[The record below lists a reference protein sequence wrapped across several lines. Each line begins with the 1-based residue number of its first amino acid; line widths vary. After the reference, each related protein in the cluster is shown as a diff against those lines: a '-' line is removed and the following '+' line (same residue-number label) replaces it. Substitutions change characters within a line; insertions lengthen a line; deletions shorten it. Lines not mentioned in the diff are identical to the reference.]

1 MNTMDDAVTAPPA
14 KAAMDANA
22 AGGGA
27 NLAREEP
34 GKKAE
39 TGAGPA
45 SADSGG
51 QANRADRANTDEGG
65 SSGRATHETNEDRAG
80 RADGEALE
88 PASAAPASRP
98 APKLPD
104 GPLPIRMLSDR
115 LLVLL
120 DAESAERRSAGGIL
134 IPVTAS
140 VGKRLAWAFVVA
152 IGTNVR
158 HVKLRER
165 VLFDPSDRAEVEIQG
180 QTYILLRERDLHGV
194 AEQEDPADA
203 GGLYL

>member
-1 MNTMDDAVTAPPA
+1 V
-14 KAAMDANA
+14 
-22 AGGGA
+22 
-27 NLAREEP
+27 
-34 GKKAE
+34 
-39 TGAGPA
+39 
-45 SADSGG
+45 
-51 QANRADRANTDEGG
+51 
-65 SSGRATHETNEDRAG
+65 
-80 RADGEALE
+80 
-88 PASAAPASRP
+88 RP

-134 IPVTAS
+134 IPATAS

-152 IGTNVR
+152 VGTNVR

-165 VLFDPSDRAEVEIQG
+165 VLFDPADRAEVELQG

-194 AEQEDPADA
+194 AESDSDQDA